1 MKLQIVHLSKGLE
14 PWTQKF
20 VEALPGTG
28 TVFLTDTLRGL
39 GAPGLRSAWKEID
52 RAAVNGYAMADQD
65 ILWRIAGQR
74 PEVASRWFIRRDLR
88 QQTPL
93 EKLKQQ
99 LERMHLRL
107 ATLDSH
113 MTSAFRLLADLEER
127 CQKLEQEEAEKQ
139 TRTQ

>member
-14 PWTQKF
+14 AWMEKF
-20 VEALPGTG
+20 VDKLPGAG

-52 RAAVNGYAMADQD
+52 RAEVNGYALADQD

-74 PEVASRWFIRRDLR
+74 PETGSRWFIRRDLR

-93 EKLKQQ
+93 EKLGQQ

-113 MTSAFRLLADLEER
+113 MTAAFRLLADLEER
-127 CQKLEQEEAEKQ
+127 YRRLEQEEKA
-139 TRTQ
+139 RTH